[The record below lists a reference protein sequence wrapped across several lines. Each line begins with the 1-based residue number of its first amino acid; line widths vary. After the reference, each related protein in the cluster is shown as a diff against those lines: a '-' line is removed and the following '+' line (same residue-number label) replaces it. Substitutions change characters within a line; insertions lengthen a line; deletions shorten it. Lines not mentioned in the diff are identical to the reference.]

1 MKAAVGLGPISS
13 FGLVAQEFKKFI
25 FLFSG
30 LVWIVSNFKNS
41 YLSAQSSIKY
51 ETSSFGLVIL

>member
-13 FGLVAQEFKKFI
+13 FGLVAWEFKKFL

-30 LVWIVSNFKNS
+30 LVWIVSNFENL
-41 YLSAQSSIKY
+41 YLSAQSSINY

>member
-13 FGLVAQEFKKFI
+13 FGLVAREFKKFL

-30 LVWIVSNFKNS
+30 LVWIVSNFENL
-41 YLSAQSSIKY
+41 YLSAQSSINY